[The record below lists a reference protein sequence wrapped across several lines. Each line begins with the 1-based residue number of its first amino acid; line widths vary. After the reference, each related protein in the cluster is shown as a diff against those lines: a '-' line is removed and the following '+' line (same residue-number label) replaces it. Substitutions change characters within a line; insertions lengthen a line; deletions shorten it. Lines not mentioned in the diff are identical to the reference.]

1 MLSDYNLLIIPQKL
15 QELIR
20 RGTPRDLAQA
30 QELMKELS
38 GAVSAHISWP
48 ACIDIVYRN
57 PTNNPIMHPKPR
69 PNSKKSSKRRSC

>member
-1 MLSDYNLLIIPQKL
+1 MLFNYKLLIIPQKL

-38 GAVSAHISWP
+38 GAVSAHISCP
-48 ACIDIVYRN
+48 AYTDIDFRN
-57 PTNNPIMHPKPR
+57 PTNNPTMHPRPR
-69 PNSKKSSKRRSC
+69 PNSKKSSKRRFC